1 MFRLS
6 FNSDIVGTG
15 SLLVNDNLYLLDIV
29 ASYSESFNAELHDT
43 KLRIDNINS
52 GALWHKCLGHIS
64 KNKPKA
70 RNLVHIEQ

>member
-1 MFRLS
+1 MVLS
-6 FNSDIVGTG
+6 FNSYIVGTG
-15 SLLVNDNLYLLDIV
+15 SLLVNDNLYLLDTL
-29 ASYSESFNAELHDT
+29 ASYGESFNA
-43 KLRIDNINS
+43 KLCGSKRRIDNTNS